1 MLSWRKD
8 KSSGKGSAGTS
19 TKSSASG
26 QKAGGPDRKSRPISS
41 KDAQKNK
48 AAKDSKDSK
57 GNAAESTGPDN
68 RRLLGEMLVGEGI
81 ITRDELN
88 EALQRKEREGGFVG
102 QILVD
107 LKYIKQNELISFL
120 VKQCKIPHI
129 SLADY
134 QISEELLSLVPE
146 AICLEHC
153 LLPIDKLGKILTVA
167 MVDPLDAN
175 ALEAVRQ
182 VCPDLRI
189 KPILCD
195 WSHFAPACERLFQK
209 GKDTSRV
216 TASSFGLSEHP
227 GLMPD
232 EESDDPETKSTSE
245 DKTPDEDASAEKG
258 AKSGKKTD
266 SKLSGIRRP
275 AKEEIEVTEEGPP
288 RTSSKSTAERL
299 APLPEVSADDLAVQ
313 LRESVQEALL
323 DAVSTLEKASSA
335 GAAAPAPDYNEL
347 ARLMRESVEQG
358 MAHSTESLLKGM
370 QDSLA
375 KKAKD
380 SDDENAAAH
389 ERMAETL
396 RSSIEDTMQQTV
408 GELAKSLKDANPKIE
423 IPAGPTADELAK
435 AVSQSMEDA
444 LGAVT
449 RQFSDALELEAK
461 RTDTTQESLVAM
473 QETLRS
479 SIEDTMQQTV
489 SELAKSLKDA
499 NPKIEIPAGPTA
511 DELAKAVSQSMEDA
525 LGAVTRQ
532 FSDALELEA
541 KRTDTTQQSLV
552 AMQQTVGELA
562 KSLKDANPK
571 IEIPAGPTADE
582 LARAVSESMEDALG
596 TIAEQF
602 FVTLE
607 REAKRTDDTQE
618 LLRTLQ
624 SALTDDKSSGEAQTE
639 RIIEIAE
646 AARRAAETA
655 EKAVEAM
662 QEAQEA
668 ALPAF
673 VEEADDTEI
682 EVEADGDGNV
692 RAFPHAPSKKIL
704 EPGLDALDALDSPG
718 LAARTHE
725 QVRAARE
732 NEHPIPGYT
741 FADFVGGKSNE
752 LTVTLCRAL
761 AAGQVD
767 DLTPFYL
774 YGGVGL
780 GKSHLFNAIGNTI
793 MASNPDLR
801 IGYVSA
807 GMFARKFAR
816 ALADDAALA
825 FRDRY
830 CEMDIL
836 LIDDIHLLA
845 QKHDAQ
851 EEALYLMDAFY
862 HEGRP
867 ILLAGNAPP
876 EKLGGLDP
884 CLASRLFSG
893 VVSCVR
899 APERTARVE
908 ILSRTARQAQA
919 DVPEDIVRLIATQIQ
934 EDMRKM
940 IGALRKVIAYAEVSG
955 HAIDKNLAGEVLS
968 QLGVDAA

>member
-1 MLSWRKD
+1 
-8 KSSGKGSAGTS
+8 
-19 TKSSASG
+19 
-26 QKAGGPDRKSRPISS
+26 
-41 KDAQKNK
+41 
-48 AAKDSKDSK
+48 
-57 GNAAESTGPDN
+57 
-68 RRLLGEMLVGEGI
+68 MLVGEGI
-81 ITRDELN
+81 ITREELD
-88 EALQRKEREGGFVG
+88 EALRRKETEGGFVG

-107 LKYIKQNELISFL
+107 LGYIKQNELISFL

-129 SLADY
+129 ILADY
-134 QISEELLSLVPE
+134 HISDELLSLVPE
-146 AICLEHC
+146 EICLEHC

-209 GKDTSRV
+209 GKGTEV

-227 GLMPD
+227 DLMPD
-232 EESDDPETKSTSE
+232 EESDAPEPEDAAEESADGREPADAAPET
-245 DKTPDEDASAEKG
+245 SAETDAEPGNG
-258 AKSGKKTD
+258 AASEQAEIEIAVAPSRRSG
-266 SKLSGIRRP
+266 SKAAP
-275 AKEEIEVTEEGPP
+275 ATPAPAASVSAEEI
-288 RTSSKSTAERL
+288 A
-299 APLPEVSADDLAVQ
+299 AQ
-313 LRESVQEALL
+313 LRETMQEALR
-323 DAVSTLEKASSA
+323 DVVSTLDKTGPA
-335 GAAAPAPDYNEL
+335 GPAAPGPDYDEL

-358 MAHSTESLLKGM
+358 MARSTESLLKGM
-370 QDSLA
+370 QDGLA
-375 KKAKD
+375 RTSKD
-380 SDDENAAAH
+380 NDGESAAATAQI
-389 ERMAETL
+389 AEAL
-396 RSSIEDTMQQTV
+396 RANIEDTMQ
-408 GELAKSLKDANPKIE
+408 
-423 IPAGPTADELAK
+423 
-435 AVSQSMEDA
+435 
-444 LGAVT
+444 
-449 RQFSDALELEAK
+449 R
-461 RTDTTQESLVAM
+461 
-473 QETLRS
+473 
-479 SIEDTMQQTV
+479 
-489 SELAKSLKDA
+489 
-499 NPKIEIPAGPTA
+499 
-511 DELAKAVSQSMEDA
+511 
-525 LGAVTRQ
+525 
-532 FSDALELEA
+532 
-541 KRTDTTQQSLV
+541 
-552 AMQQTVGELA
+552 TVGELA

-582 LARAVSESMEDALG
+582 LARAVGESMQDALG
-596 TIAEQF
+596 AMARQFSEALEQEAKRSDKTQQSL
-602 FVTLE
+602 VAMQETLRSSIE
-607 REAKRTDDTQE
+607 DTMQRTVGELAKALQDANAKNKIPAGPTADDLAKAVGKSLQDALGAMAGQFSAALECEAKRTEDTQQ

-624 SALTDDKSSGEAQTE
+624 DALTGGKSSEDARTE

-662 QEAQEA
+662 REAQEA
-668 ALPAF
+668 ALADED
-673 VEEADDTEI
+673 EEDDA
-682 EVEADGDGNV
+682 VDDDNV
-692 RAFPHAPSKKIL
+692 RAFPGGSSRKVV

-732 NEHPIPGYT
+732 NDHPIPGYT
-741 FADFVGGKSNE
+741 FADFIGGKANE

-793 MASNPDLR
+793 MAENPDLR

-816 ALADDAALA
+816 ALADDATIA

-845 QKHDAQ
+845 QKQSAQ
-851 EEALYLMDAFY
+851 EEALYLLDAFY
-862 HEGRP
+862 HEERP

-908 ILSRTARQAQA
+908 ILSRLARQAQA

-940 IGALRKVIAYAEVSG
+940 TGALRKVIAYARVSG

>member
-1 MLSWRKD
+1 
-8 KSSGKGSAGTS
+8 
-19 TKSSASG
+19 
-26 QKAGGPDRKSRPISS
+26 
-41 KDAQKNK
+41 
-48 AAKDSKDSK
+48 
-57 GNAAESTGPDN
+57 
-68 RRLLGEMLVGEGI
+68 
-81 ITRDELN
+81 
-88 EALQRKEREGGFVG
+88 
-102 QILVD
+102 
-107 LKYIKQNELISFL
+107 
-120 VKQCKIPHI
+120 
-129 SLADY
+129 
-134 QISEELLSLVPE
+134 
-146 AICLEHC
+146 
-153 LLPIDKLGKILTVA
+153 
-167 MVDPLDAN
+167 
-175 ALEAVRQ
+175 
-182 VCPDLRI
+182 LRI

-209 GKDTSRV
+209 GKDWRV

-227 GLMPD
+227 DLVSD
-232 EESDDPETKSTSE
+232 EESDDSETEASPAEKPVEEGVSAETK
-245 DKTPDEDASAEKG
+245 AET
-258 AKSGKKTD
+258 GKKTG
-266 SKLSGIRRP
+266 STP
-275 AKEEIEVTEEGPP
+275 ADAGTSEGAKIEVAAETP
-288 RTSSKSTAERL
+288 RHSSSKSTADRL
-299 APLPEVSADDLAVQ
+299 APVPDAGMEDLAAQ
-313 LRESVQEALL
+313 LRESVQDALL
-323 DAVSTLEKASSA
+323 DAVSTLEKMGPASS
-335 GAAAPAPDYNEL
+335 AAPAPDYNEL

-358 MAHSTESLLKGM
+358 MARSTESLLKGM

-375 KKAKD
+375 KTAKD
-380 SDDENAAAH
+380 NDDESAAAN

-396 RSSIEDTMQQTV
+396 RSSIEDTMQ
-408 GELAKSLKDANPKIE
+408 
-423 IPAGPTADELAK
+423 
-435 AVSQSMEDA
+435 
-444 LGAVT
+444 
-449 RQFSDALELEAK
+449 R
-461 RTDTTQESLVAM
+461 
-473 QETLRS
+473 
-479 SIEDTMQQTV
+479 
-489 SELAKSLKDA
+489 
-499 NPKIEIPAGPTA
+499 
-511 DELAKAVSQSMEDA
+511 
-525 LGAVTRQ
+525 
-532 FSDALELEA
+532 
-541 KRTDTTQQSLV
+541 
-552 AMQQTVGELA
+552 TVGELA

-582 LARAVSESMEDALG
+582 LARAVAESMQDPLSTMARQFTDALEQEAKRTGETQQSLVALQKTLRSSIEDTMQRTVGELAKSLKDANPKIEIPAGPTADELARAVAQSMEDALG
-596 TIAEQF
+596 AVAQQFSDALELEAKRTDATQQSLAAMQETLRSSIEDTMQRSVGELAKSLKDANPKIEIPAGPTADELARAVAQSMEDALGAVAQQFSDALELEAKRTDATQQSLAAMQETLRLSMEDTMQRTVGELAKTVQDISAKNKVPAGPSADELAKAVGQSMEDALGAIAGQF
-602 FVTLE
+602 SVALE
-607 REAKRTDDTQE
+607 REAKRSDDTQE
-618 LLRTLQ
+618 LLRALQ
-624 SALTDDKSSGEAQTE
+624 DALAGGKSSDEAQTE

-662 QEAQEA
+662 REAQEA
-668 ALPAF
+668 AIPAF
-673 VEEADDTEI
+673 VDEAGSAEI
-682 EVEADGDGNV
+682 EVEADDDDNV
-692 RAFPHAPSKKIL
+692 RAFPGAPSRKIL

-741 FADFVGGKSNE
+741 FADFIGGKSNE

-816 ALADDAALA
+816 ALADDATVA

-845 QKHDAQ
+845 QKHSAQ

-940 IGALRKVIAYAEVSG
+940 IGALRKVIAYAGVSG